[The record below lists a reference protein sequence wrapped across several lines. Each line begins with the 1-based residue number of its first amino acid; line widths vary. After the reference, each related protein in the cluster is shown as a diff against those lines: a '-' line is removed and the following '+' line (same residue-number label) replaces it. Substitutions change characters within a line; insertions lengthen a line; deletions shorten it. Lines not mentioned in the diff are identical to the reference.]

1 MQTPSSEI
9 RSTESSYFRVFGMS
23 CPSCAKTIQAA
34 ISKRLKLPTFV
45 DFQSNLIRVD
55 KPNVSIDLLRAATQ
69 KMGFFISSL
78 FETRLDS
85 ANQESHEKALVLR
98 ASVSTFFAMW
108 ILILSLSRYGLN
120 LEETSTAHLYIEYAI
135 SILFLPILFYAAL
148 PIYRM
153 AALGARV
160 KDYNIDTFI
169 TLEIVA
175 CVLLSATALS
185 QGRATY
191 FDSLAM
197 SLSLLL
203 FGKIIFFKMQS
214 NQIMSIDTLT
224 DDLPDRVFRRTSNK
238 PVEEVGIHE
247 INERDCIEI
256 NQNGFS
262 TFDGELLSDE
272 AVFDRTKFFGTS
284 QILKLTKGAK
294 ILAGYQ
300 LTSSEPAQ
308 IKVTHTLGN
317 RELDRLYISTQ
328 KSLIKNHES
337 RLKSEK
343 WLDFF
348 IRATPLIAL
357 SGLLVSLFWT
367 SSWIESSII
376 ALSLLIIL
384 CPCAFAFGPPLAFGI
399 LRSALGQ
406 TEIELRSK
414 QVLEAEHPHIL
425 LFDKNGTLTQP
436 SIDLN
441 QSTFFHIEPK
451 QALEIAASLE
461 SDIDHPIAFAF
472 LKIGKGRLLITE
484 KKIHQNKGVEANV
497 KNIGKALLGSKKLME
512 ENGIEVQSPHGF
524 IHLAINGKLVSSFR
538 LHYKVYTETVDTLKA
553 LKEAGYRLGVLTG
566 DSNFESLPIDL
577 LDGSLMKSEC
587 SPKEK
592 LDFLE
597 DLIRSG
603 KSVGY
608 IGDGVNDSLIMARTR
623 FSFSV
628 SNASAAAK
636 ASAAVHLQKNG
647 IQNLLQCL
655 RQLKRCK
662 NILNTILGYAFLY
675 NAIAIGFA
683 VFGFFNPATAL
694 LAMTTSSLLILI
706 SLSLYYFIIQIPQK
720 EFA

>member
-1 MQTPSSEI
+1 MQTPSSEV
-9 RSTESSYFRVFGMS
+9 RSTDSSYFRVFGMS
-23 CPSCAKTIQAA
+23 CPSCAKTIQTA

-85 ANQESHEKALVLR
+85 AHQEKHEKALVLR

-135 SILFLPILFYAAL
+135 SILFLPVLFYAAL

-175 CVLLSATALS
+175 CALLSTIALS

-224 DDLPDRVFRRTSNK
+224 DDLPDRVFRTSNK
-238 PVEEVGIHE
+238 TVEEVGIRE
-247 INERDCIEI
+247 VNERDCIEI
-256 NQNGFS
+256 NQNKFS
-262 TFDGELLSDE
+262 TFDGELISDE

-284 QILKLTKGAK
+284 QSLKLTKGAK
-294 ILAGYQ
+294 VLAGYQ

-337 RLKSEK
+337 RLTSEK

-406 TEIELRSK
+406 TGIDLRSK

-436 SIDLN
+436 SIDLD
-441 QSTFFHIEPK
+441 QSTFSHIEPK
-451 QALEIAASLE
+451 QALDIAASLE
-461 SDIDHPIAFAF
+461 RDIDHPIAFAF
-472 LKIGKGRLLITE
+472 LKIGKGRFPITE
-484 KKIHQNKGVEANV
+484 QKIHQNKGVEANV

-538 LHYKVYTETVDTLKA
+538 LHYKVFTETVDTLKA
-553 LKEAGYRLGVLTG
+553 LKEAGYKLGVLTG
-566 DSNFESLPIDL
+566 DNNFESLPIDL
-577 LDGSLMKSEC
+577 LDENFMKSEC
-587 SPKEK
+587 SPKDK

-597 DLIRSG
+597 DLIRSD

-608 IGDGVNDSLIMARTR
+608 IGDGVNDSLIMARTK

-636 ASAAVHLQKNG
+636 ASAAVHLRNNG
-647 IQNLLQCL
+647 IQNLPHCL

-720 EFA
+720 ELA